1 MKTAQQGISLIE
13 IMIVIAI
20 MGILT
25 SLAIAVL

>member
-20 MGILT
+20 MGIQT